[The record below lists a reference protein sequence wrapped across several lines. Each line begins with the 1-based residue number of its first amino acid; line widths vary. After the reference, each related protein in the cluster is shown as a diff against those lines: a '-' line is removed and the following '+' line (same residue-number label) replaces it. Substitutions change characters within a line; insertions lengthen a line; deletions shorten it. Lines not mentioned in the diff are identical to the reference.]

1 MIHVVVYGFHPTAH
15 EISLVPKSG
24 SPGVFQEVL
33 PPDAMRFRA
42 RPPLEGFEIAPIL
55 AHAEM
60 GRKQTEEKILV
71 KQQPLRLCVDGLLDS
86 RTKANH
92 RLQAAKHVHPHAK
105 IDDD

>member
-1 MIHVVVYGFHPTAH
+1 MIDVVVYGFHPTPH

-71 KQQPLRLCVDGLLDS
+71 KQ
-86 RTKANH
+86 
-92 RLQAAKHVHPHAK
+92 HPSGFASTDCWIRGPK
-105 IDDD
+105 PIIVFRPRSMFIRMPR

>member
-42 RPPLEGFEIAPIL
+42 RPPLKGFEIPPIL

-60 GRKQTEEKILV
+60 RRKQTEEKVLV
-71 KQQPLRLCVDGLLDS
+71 KQQPLRLCIDGLQNS
-86 RTKANH
+86 RTSASD
-92 RLQAAKHVHPHAK
+92 RLQAAKHLRPHA
-105 IDDD
+105 